1 MKECVLLP
9 ISGLILRYKL
19 PEAPKLQKTQIS
31 HEPKKHDSCACKLEN
46 LPSSMSSI
54 FIYDFSR
61 NVYGKLCFGHEEMNQ
76 FSEAEKAG
84 AIALEHT
91 PNDIWAIHSI
101 AHIKEETLR

>member
-1 MKECVLLP
+1 M
-9 ISGLILRYKL
+9 S
-19 PEAPKLQKTQIS
+19 QKS
-31 HEPKKHDSCACKLEN
+31 YDSYSCKLKKN
-46 LPSSMSSI
+46 AI
-54 FIYDFSR
+54 IQKINIYYDFSR

>member
-1 MKECVLLP
+1 MCM
-9 ISGLILRYKL
+9 
-19 PEAPKLQKTQIS
+19 QT
-31 HEPKKHDSCACKLEN
+31 KKIAIIQN
-46 LPSSMSSI
+46 I
-54 FIYDFSR
+54 YYDFSR

>member
-1 MKECVLLP
+1 MRAFEKKSLFLGQ
-9 ISGLILRYKL
+9 IFMLIPVFMTY
-19 PEAPKLQKTQIS
+19 
-31 HEPKKHDSCACKLEN
+31 
-46 LPSSMSSI
+46 
-54 FIYDFSR
+54 SR

-76 FSEAEKAG
+76 FSEAEKTG